1 MERSRVAS
9 GNGQGQGVAMQREWF
24 EKDYYATL
32 GVSKTA
38 TAKEITKEYRKLAR
52 KFHPD
57 ANPNNASAEERF
69 KEVAAAYDVLGTDET
84 RKEYDEVRRVGP
96 SSFGHGGNSP
106 GSFRFDGSNIGAD
119 GMGDLLGQM
128 FGGGRRR
135 NNNGVGPQRGAEIE
149 AALTLDFTDA
159 ACGLTTTLHL
169 TSEAECSSCSGS
181 GARAGTSAK
190 QCPQCRGRGVVEDN
204 QGPFAFSS
212 PCPRC
217 NGRTVVIETPCIGC
231 RGTGVEMRAREVN
244 VRIPA
249 GVDDAQRI
257 RLKGRGGPGRN
268 GGPAGDLIVSCRVT
282 PHAVFG
288 RDSLQLTLRLPITF
302 AEAVLGADIDVP
314 TLDGSLVKLR
324 LKPGTQS
331 GSRHRIKGKGITAA
345 KSIGDLIVTVD
356 VVVPTKLND
365 QQQQAVNDF
374 ATATT
379 ESVRDAVLQSASAK
393 KRG

>member
-159 ACGLTTTLHL
+159 ACGLTTNLHL

>member
-1 MERSRVAS
+1 MERSCVAS
-9 GNGQGQGVAMQREWF
+9 GDGQGQGVAMQREWF

-32 GVSKTA
+32 GVPKTA
-38 TAKEITKEYRKLAR
+38 SAKEITKEYRKLAR

-69 KEVAAAYDVLGTDET
+69 KEIAAAYDVLGTDET

-96 SSFGHGGNSP
+96 SSFGSGGHSP
-106 GSFRFDGSNIGAD
+106 GSFRFDGSNMGAD

-135 NNNGVGPQRGAEIE
+135 NNSGVGPQRGAEIE

-159 ACGLTTTLHL
+159 AHGLTTTLHL

-181 GARAGTSAK
+181 GARAGTSPK

-204 QGPFAFSS
+204 QCPFAFSS

-257 RLKGRGGPGRN
+257 RLKGRGAPGRN

-282 PHAVFG
+282 PHEVFG

-302 AEAVLGADIDVP
+302 AEAALGADIDVP

-331 GSRHRIKGKGITAA
+331 GSRHRIKGKGIDNT

-356 VVVPTKLND
+356 VVVPAKLND

-379 ESVRDAVLQSASAK
+379 ESVRDAVLQSAAAK